1 MDKTG
6 DTVVVDDPGVP
17 RAAGDVLVGAG
28 VCADAG
34 DPGVVLADVDDLG
47 KGKEGDDA

>member
-6 DTVVVDDPGVP
+6 DTVVVDEPGVP

-34 DPGVVLADVDDLG
+34 DAGVALSAVDDLG

>member
-17 RAAGDVLVGAG
+17 RAAGD
-28 VCADAG
+28 AG
-34 DPGVVLADVDDLG
+34 DSGVVVADVDDLG
-47 KGKEGDDA
+47 KGKEGEDA